1 MPRSVCVSPGT
12 EERRREDKQLESRS
26 RQKWGSG
33 EGGGFGSTIMQHP
46 VLYWRLCAR
55 KRAGRMVNWRPVCM
69 GTSEEI
75 EKQRARAEGEGVIS
89 TQRELGCNRK
99 TMLKK
104 SK

>member
-1 MPRSVCVSPGT
+1 
-12 EERRREDKQLESRS
+12 
-26 RQKWGSG
+26 
-33 EGGGFGSTIMQHP
+33 
-46 VLYWRLCAR
+46 
-55 KRAGRMVNWRPVCM
+55 M

-99 TMLKK
+99 TTLKK